1 MKRLTKI
8 AIVAAAG
15 FSILFGADATLAA
28 NNVTAPSPKSF
39 QNQKSPAPGASP
51 VLQGSPPAQTKAI
64 PPSAIAQ
71 DIRDIKGPISI
82 PYPWLWACYAGGGA
96 LLLLIAWAVRRWL
109 RNGKSFRVKSA
120 HEIAFEQ
127 LERARALMRPEKAG
141 AFSVAVSGAIRT
153 YIENRF
159 RLTATHYT
167 TEEFMERLVS
177 DRPAILSSH
186 SEVLEDFLGHCDL
199 AKFARYNL
207 SVDQMTAMHQSA
219 WQFVENT
226 IPCAEDESSEQES
239 QISGEDLVAVKDL
252 ESRSLLHRLWEK
264 GHRLIPKKTIIPA
277 GLNDGSA
284 VVAGGGS

>member
-1 MKRLTKI
+1 MKRLVKLV
-8 AIVAAAG
+8 IVAAAG
-15 FSILFGADATLAA
+15 FSILFGADAILAA
-28 NNVTAPSPKSF
+28 NNVTAPSLKSF
-39 QNQKSPAPGASP
+39 QNQKSPAPGASQ
-51 VLQGSPPAQTKAI
+51 VLQGSPP
-64 PPSAIAQ
+64 AQ

-153 YIENRF
+153 YIEKRF

-239 QISGEDLVAVKDL
+239 QISGEDPVAVKDL

>member
-1 MKRLTKI
+1 MKHLIKI

-15 FSILFGADATLAA
+15 LSILFGANATLAA

-51 VLQGSPPAQTKAI
+51 VLQGSPPAQAKA
-64 PPSAIAQ
+64 PSAIAQ

-82 PYPWLWACYAGGGA
+82 PYPWLWACYAGGGV
-96 LLLLIAWAVRRWL
+96 LLLLIAWAVWRWL
-109 RNGKSFRVKSA
+109 RNGRSFRVKSA

-127 LERARALMRPEKAG
+127 LERARALMHPEKAE
-141 AFSVAVSGAIRT
+141 AFSVAVSGVIRT
-153 YIENRF
+153 YIEKRF
-159 RLTATHYT
+159 QLGVTHHT
-167 TEEFMERLVS
+167 TEEFMRNLAS
-177 DRPAILSSH
+177 DRPGTLSEH
-186 SEVLEDFLGHCDL
+186 SDVLEDFLGHCDL

-226 IPCAEDESSEQES
+226 IPCVEDETSEQES
-239 QISGEDLVAVKDL
+239 QIRGEDLVAVKDL
-252 ESRSLLHRLWEK
+252 KSQSLFQRLWEK
-264 GHRLIPKKTIIPA
+264 GHRLISKKTIISA